1 MPAPGFVD
9 ALNEQIAK
17 EFAASHQYVA
27 IAAHYEDQTFPRLAA
42 FFYAQAL
49 EEREHAMMMVKYL
62 LDTNAPVRM
71 TAVDAPAI
79 EFADHLAPIRLA
91 RDQER
96 DVSGQVGEIFERARQ
111 ERDYLS
117 EQFMQW
123 FRREQVE
130 EEATM
135 RELLAVAERVRDFPM
150 ELEQYIAREHP
161 GGEED
166 DPLAPQAAGG
176 KA

>member
-91 RDQER
+91 LDQER
-96 DVSGQVGEIFERARQ
+96 DVSRQIGEIFERARQ

-123 FRREQVE
+123 FLREQVE

-135 RELLAVAERVRDFPM
+135 RELLDVAERVRDFPM

-166 DPLAPQAAGG
+166 DPLAPEAAGG
-176 KA
+176 GV